1 MIVWMHCSYTA
12 RVLLPN
18 PPANLRPG
26 GEGGLNGKF
35 SGFTFGGGVCGVK
48 PACLNRCHRLITTTT
63 HRSHQRDI
71 IHSSMT
77 TLYQQQE

>member
-1 MIVWMHCSYTA
+1 MIVLMHCSCTR

-48 PACLNRCHRLITTTT
+48 PACLNRCHRLITTT